1 MSRTNPSK
9 AQRNSAARA
18 KAEQMR
24 REAEAR
30 NRRNRNIIVG
40 ITLVV
45 VIGLCIAIL
54 VAWQSASR
62 QATLNAAGP
71 DGLTD
76 RGGIVVG
83 PQTAP
88 VTVTVMSDFQC
99 PACAS
104 FEQANAGQLDQLTAD
119 GTIKVE
125 YVPVSIL
132 DRFSQGARYS
142 TRSASAAFCVAET
155 DKDKYAAFQET
166 MFANQ
171 PSEGTSGM
179 TSQDIAA
186 LAAGIGV
193 SQAGQDCITA
203 DRYTGFAT
211 RVTEDAS
218 AAGMR
223 GTPTIYI
230 NDEQLEDWSPA
241 SMKAAIDAAARG

>member
-30 NRRNRNIIVG
+30 SRRNRNIILG

-45 VIGLCIAIL
+45 VIGLFVAIL

-62 QATLNAAGP
+62 ESALNAAGP
-71 DGLTD
+71 AGLTD
-76 RGGIVVG
+76 RGGILLG
-83 PQTAP
+83 EETAP
-88 VTVTVMSDFQC
+88 VTVTVMSDFLC
-99 PACAS
+99 PACAT
-104 FEQANAGQLDQLTAD
+104 FERENAAQLDQLTAA
-119 GTIKVE
+119 GTLQVE

-132 DRFSQGARYS
+132 DRNSGGTRYS
-142 TRSASAAFCVAET
+142 TRAASAAFCVAAT
-155 DKDKYAAFQET
+155 DKDTYPAFQER

-171 PSEGTSGM
+171 PSESM
-179 TSQDIAA
+179 SSQDIAT
-186 LAAGIGV
+186 LAAEAGV

-203 DRYTGFAT
+203 DTYTAYAT
-211 RVTEDAS
+211 KVTEDAS

-230 NDEQLEDWSPA
+230 DDEQVEDWSPA
-241 SMKAAIDAAARG
+241 SMKAAIDAAARS